1 MAEKTQKEIDEQV
14 EKLKAIR
21 PRVKPYN
28 FFGDSNLDKL
38 DVQVKVLE
46 EDMDSGEVYD
56 EWPEEESDM
65 ETRMSADD
73 AINWRGGESDI
84 DDLAKDW
91 PLIN

>member
-21 PRVKPYN
+21 PRVKPYS

-38 DVQVKVLE
+38 DAQVKVLE
-46 EDMDSGEVYD
+46 EDMIEDDITD
-56 EWPEEESDM
+56 EWPEESDM
-65 ETRMSADD
+65 EIRTAADD
-73 AINWRGGESDI
+73 TVNWRDGESEI